1 MFVSTFYGL
10 LVYFMGW
17 GEPGLRFLLF
27 PSSVSWQVRP
37 SPLQGMLGTLAV
49 WAKMLAAILS
59 PKAAM
64 QPAGELKNLKNR
76 GNTEVKRFL

>member
-1 MFVSTFYGL
+1 MAFQYILWVEASQVPGFY
-10 LVYFMGW
+10 F
-17 GEPGLRFLLF
+17 FF
-27 PSSVSWQVRP
+27 CPSSVSWQVRP

-49 WAKMLAAILS
+49 CAKMLAAILS